1 VVYELTGHGHHK
13 EHAES
18 LRHGAGAFSLRRPSR
33 PGVALPS
40 GTCRTIG
47 EDPSFRD
54 RGIGGRRRSDGAAMT
69 VLLAVVMVVA
79 LGTWIPLAQW
89 LPGTA
94 ERTRLLYVAV
104 GNVILAGATLMV
116 GGGGVEFGWRGFWLP
131 LAGGVVW
138 AAGNYCVFRASAA
151 LGLARAAGMWTP
163 LNIVVAFAWGA
174 LLFGELNGFSGVQ
187 FAVLGLAFLAV
198 VAGVLLIAGPRNNA
212 DEPSGS
218 SAPRPPATRAG
229 LLWAGGAGILWGS
242 YFVPAQWAK
251 VPAQVSNF
259 PLALG
264 ILGGALALV
273 TTAGEPLRI
282 GARAA
287 GALLG
292 AGALFGIGNLLLLT
306 LVGRI
311 GTGTG
316 FTIAQLSLAVNA
328 GIGIWVFHT
337 PAPGTRDARR
347 VLAGIV
353 IAGVGGCT
361 IAAMR

>member
-1 VVYELTGHGHHK
+1 
-13 EHAES
+13 
-18 LRHGAGAFSLRRPSR
+18 
-33 PGVALPS
+33 
-40 GTCRTIG
+40 
-47 EDPSFRD
+47 
-54 RGIGGRRRSDGAAMT
+54 MT
-69 VLLAVVMVVA
+69 VLLAAVMVVA

-89 LPGTA
+89 LPGTP
-94 ERTRLLYVAV
+94 ERTRLLSVAV
-104 GNVILAGATLMV
+104 GNVVLAGVTLLV
-116 GGGGVEFGWRGFWLP
+116 GGGGVQMGWRGFWLP

-138 AAGNYCVFRASAA
+138 TAGNYCVFRASAT
-151 LGLARAAGMWTP
+151 LGLARAAGTWTP

-174 LLFGELNGFSGVQ
+174 LLFGELNGFSAARFAILGV
-187 FAVLGLAFLAV
+187 AFLAV
-198 VAGVLLIAGPRNNA
+198 VAGVLLIAGSRNSGG
-212 DEPSGS
+212 EPSNS
-218 SAPRPPATRAG
+218 SFPRPGATRAG
-229 LLWAGGAGILWGS
+229 LLWAGAAGILWGS

-264 ILGGALALV
+264 ILGGALVLV
-273 TTAGEPLRI
+273 VTAGEPIRI

-287 GALLG
+287 SAQLG
-292 AGALFGIGNLLLLT
+292 AGALFGIGNVLLLT

-328 GIGIWVFHT
+328 GIGIWLFHT
-337 PAPGTRDARR
+337 PAPGTRQARR

-353 IAGVGGCT
+353 IAGIGGLT